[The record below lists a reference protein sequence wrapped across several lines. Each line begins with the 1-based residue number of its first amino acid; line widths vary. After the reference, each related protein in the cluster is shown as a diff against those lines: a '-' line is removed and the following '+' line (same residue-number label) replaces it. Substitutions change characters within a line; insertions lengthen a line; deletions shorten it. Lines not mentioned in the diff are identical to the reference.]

1 MSIETKLGLPYN
13 NCYKDVK
20 QFPYNKKLI
29 NFINSTNVI
38 YKQVLC
44 LEYCFKE
51 YYLKEN
57 NCNCT
62 NVSLGNVWS
71 NCYGKNDTNSSSCI
85 WNYRSDFFE
94 KSIVDYCKEYCPLEC
109 DSVTYTS
116 TVNQFRNKK
125 ENREFQLRIFYKSLK
140 YTSLTQ
146 YPKMVDFDLIS
157 NIGGILGLFIGCSF
171 ASFFEVF
178 EIVIEVIFII
188 FQKNKKSK
196 VEQNQENAIQS
207 IVKQNNNEIIEECI
221 RRLKF

>member
-1 MSIETKLGLPYN
+1 
-13 NCYKDVK
+13 
-20 QFPYNKKLI
+20 
-29 NFINSTNVI
+29 
-38 YKQVLC
+38 
-44 LEYCFKE
+44 
-51 YYLKEN
+51 
-57 NCNCT
+57 
-62 NVSLGNVWS
+62 
-71 NCYGKNDTNSSSCI
+71 
-85 WNYRSDFFE
+85 
-94 KSIVDYCKEYCPLEC
+94 
-109 DSVTYTS
+109 
-116 TVNQFRNKK
+116 VNQFRNKK

-207 IVKQNNNEIIEECI
+207 IVKQNNNEECI
-221 RRLKF
+221 RRLKFEMQNNFYKINQEITDLRYLKERKTSI